1 MVRVIVN
8 GVSFYTTKKAIKE
21 RRVGFD
27 TNLNQAIAALFENM
41 HNAVGIGSRVV
52 TYDNQMKQN
61 SFDIQINL

>member
-8 GVSFYTTKKAIKE
+8 GISFYTTKKAIKE
-21 RRVGFD
+21 RRVGSD
-27 TNLNQAIAALFENM
+27 SNLNQAIAALFENM

-52 TYDNQMKQN
+52 TYDHQMKQN

>member
-21 RRVGFD
+21 RRVGSD

-52 TYDNQMKQN
+52 TYDSQLKQKH
-61 SFDIQINL
+61 FDIQINL